1 MSIENKLNK
10 LDLIHGPI
18 FKSLLLFAIPLFFS
32 NVFQQLY
39 NTVDTMIVGNTLG
52 DNSLAAIGSCSAIY
66 DLLVGF
72 GLGIGNGL
80 AIVTARSYGS
90 KDEALLKKS
99 VACSI
104 VIGIGVSLIITLISE
119 VILMPLLEVLN
130 TPAAIIQEAYSYI
143 SIITRFSVILF
154 AYNLCAGLLRA
165 IGNSLMPLVFL
176 ILSSLM
182 NIVLDYYLI
191 TSYQMGIAGAALATV
206 ISQGFSVVLCLLY
219 ILKKTRLLVPNK
231 QHFKAEKSIY
241 YEMLGQGISMG
252 LMGSIVSLGTVILQY
267 GINGLGTLT
276 IAGHTA
282 ARKLFNFFCMPF
294 SAMTNAISTFVS
306 QNRGADEKERIKT
319 AMKQA
324 FLFDVVMAL
333 VITVILQCWAET
345 MVKLISGS
353 AESIVLSNGAQYLK
367 FGAPFYAVLGVLLQ
381 TRSALQG
388 LGAKLIPLVSSG
400 IELIG
405 KILFVLIFIPHFDY
419 FAVIL
424 CEPII
429 WCFMTAQLL
438 YAFYSHPYIR
448 Y

>member
-1 MSIENKLNK
+1 MKFNKV
-10 LDLIHGPI
+10 DLIHGPI
-18 FKSLLLFAIPLFFS
+18 FKSLILFAIPLFFS

-52 DNSLAAIGSCSAIY
+52 DNSLAAIGACSSIY

-72 GLGIGNGL
+72 ALGIGNGL
-80 AIVTARSYGS
+80 AVVAARSYGS
-90 KDEALLKKS
+90 KDETLLKKS

-104 VIGIGVSLIITLISE
+104 VIGLAVSVIITFVAEAL
-119 VILMPLLEVLN
+119 LLPLLEILN
-130 TPAAIIQEAYSYI
+130 TPADIIQESYSYI
-143 SIITRFSVILF
+143 SLITRFTIVLF

-176 ILSSLM
+176 IFSSLV
-182 NIVLDYYLI
+182 NIVLDYTLI
-191 TSYQMGIAGAALATV
+191 TTYHMGIAGAALATV
-206 ISQGFSVVLCLLY
+206 ISQGISVILCLIY
-219 ILKKTRLLVPNK
+219 ILKATRLLVPSK
-231 QHFKAEKSIY
+231 HHFKAEKAIY
-241 YEMLGQGISMG
+241 FEMIGQGLSMG
-252 LMGSIVSLGTVILQY
+252 LMGSIVSLGSVILQY

-282 ARKLFNFFCMPF
+282 ARKLFSFFSMPF
-294 SAMTNAISTFVS
+294 SAMSNAITTFVS
-306 QNRGADEKERIKT
+306 QNRGADQKERIKV

-324 FLFDVVMAL
+324 FLFDLVMAGI
-333 VITVILQCWAET
+333 ITLTLQFAAEP

-353 AESIVLSNGAQYLK
+353 SETVVLYNGARYLK
-367 FGAPFYAVLGVLLQ
+367 IVAPFYVVLGVLLQ

-388 LGAKLIPLVSSG
+388 LGAKLIPLVSSV

-405 KILFVLIFIPHFDY
+405 KILFVLAFIPRFAY

-429 WCFMTAQLL
+429 WCFMTVQLL
-438 YAFYSHPYIR
+438 YSFYFHSYIR
-448 Y
+448 D